1 MSVRLWG
8 GHLGAYQRR
17 KVREASRPRRPT
29 TTEEV
34 GFQMINPATE
44 EFITEFGPLAS
55 AGAVLLD
62 EINRMPLKS
71 QSAFLERLQDRT
83 R

>member
-1 MSVRLWG
+1 
-8 GHLGAYQRR
+8 
-17 KVREASRPRRPT
+17 
-29 TTEEV
+29 
-34 GFQMINPATE
+34 MINPATE

-83 R
+83 RSPLVRQSISCRHLVSRSLR